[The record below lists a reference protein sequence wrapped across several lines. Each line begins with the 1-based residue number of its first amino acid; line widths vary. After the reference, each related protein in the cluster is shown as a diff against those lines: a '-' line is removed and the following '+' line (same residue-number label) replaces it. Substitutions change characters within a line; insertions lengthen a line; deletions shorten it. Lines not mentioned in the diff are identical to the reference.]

1 MITLASQIATRIFD
15 CMLLR
20 RLIGLLI
27 FIGLT
32 PLFLIISLIIIL
44 DDGFPI
50 VFKQRRIGKNNSNF
64 FVYKFRTM
72 KTGIPD
78 IPTHLVENPETLH
91 TRTGSLMRKLSLDE
105 LPQLVNIM
113 KGEMGFI
120 GPRPALHNQ
129 DDLIELRT
137 ENGVHK
143 LLPGVTGWAQV
154 NGRDELSIV
163 EKVKYDEYYLHYQ
176 SLLFDAKII
185 LWTILKVLRS
195 QSVSH

>member
-1 MITLASQIATRIFD
+1 
-15 CMLLR
+15 MLLR
-20 RLIGLLI
+20 RLISLLI

-50 VFKQRRIGKNNSNF
+50 IFKQRRIGKNNSIF

-78 IPTHLVENPETLH
+78 IPTHLVSHPETLY

-137 ENGVHK
+137 ENGVHN

-154 NGRDELSIV
+154 NGRDAMSIPKKV
-163 EKVKYDEYYLHYQ
+163 EYDNEYLHRQ
-176 SLLFDAKII
+176 SFCFDLKI
-185 LWTILKVLRS
+185 LWLTIVKVS
-195 QSVSH
+195 INDGISH